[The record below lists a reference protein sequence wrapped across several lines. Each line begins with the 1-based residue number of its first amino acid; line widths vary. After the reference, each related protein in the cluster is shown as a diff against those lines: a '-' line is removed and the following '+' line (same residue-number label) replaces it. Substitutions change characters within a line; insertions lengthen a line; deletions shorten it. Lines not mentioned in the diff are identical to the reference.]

1 MKKYIVIYH
10 APEELMAQSANASPE
25 DMDKGMEDWMKWA
38 AKCGDQL
45 IDLGNPLM
53 GGQKLSPDG
62 NSQSSTRGVAGYS
75 ILQAADMDDVK
86 SLLIGHPHLAWNAA
100 CEIEVHEVM
109 PLPGSE

>member
-86 SLLIGHPHLAWNAA
+86 SLLIGHPHLASRCDGRPGAGDL
-100 CEIEVHEVM
+100 M

>member
-1 MKKYIVIYH
+1 
-10 APEELMAQSANASPE
+10 MAQSANASPE

>member
-1 MKKYIVIYH
+1 
-10 APEELMAQSANASPE
+10 MAQSANASPE

-62 NSQSSTRGVAGYS
+62 NSQSSTRGVAGYFYFTS
-75 ILQAADMDDVK
+75 CRY
-86 SLLIGHPHLAWNAA
+86 G
-100 CEIEVHEVM
+100 
-109 PLPGSE
+109 